1 MPNPLRV
8 LARIL
13 VGSTYVVLGADALLS
28 PGKRPEIAGET
39 LAAIRKVVPLP
50 EDDTLLVQANAAVMV
65 GGGAMLA
72 MGRVPRLAALALAAS
87 LVPTTAAAHQYWTIE
102 DPVARAQQK
111 IHFWKNASLLGG
123 LLVVVLDG
131 A

>member
-1 MPNPLRV
+1 VQNPLRV
-8 LARIL
+8 VARIL
-13 VGSTYVVLGADALLS
+13 IGSTYVVLGADALLA

-72 MGRVPRLAALALAAS
+72 FGRVPRLAALALAAS
-87 LVPTTAAAHQYWTIE
+87 LVPTTAAAHRYWTVE
-102 DPVARAQQK
+102 DPAARAQQK
-111 IHFWKNASLLGG
+111 IHFWKNVSLLGG
-123 LLVVVLDG
+123 LLFVALD
-131 A
+131 

>member
-1 MPNPLRV
+1 VPNPLRV
-8 LARIL
+8 VARIL
-13 VGSTYVVLGADALLS
+13 TGSTYVVLGADALLT

-50 EDDTLLVQANAAVMV
+50 ENDTLLVQTNAAVMV
-65 GGGAMLA
+65 GGGALLA
-72 MGRVPRLAALALAAS
+72 LGRVPRLAALALAAS

-102 DPVARAQQK
+102 DPAARAQQK

-123 LLVVVLDG
+123 LLLVAFD
-131 A
+131 

>member
-1 MPNPLRV
+1 MQNPLRV
-8 LARIL
+8 VARIL
-13 VGSTYVVLGADALLS
+13 IGSTYVVLGADALLA

-72 MGRVPRLAALALAAS
+72 FGRVPRLAALALAAS
-87 LVPTTAAAHQYWTIE
+87 LVPTTAAAHRYWTVE
-102 DPVARAQQK
+102 DPAARAQQK
-111 IHFWKNASLLGG
+111 IHFWKNVSLLGG
-123 LLVVVLDG
+123 LLFVALD
-131 A
+131 

>member
-8 LARIL
+8 VARIL
-13 VGSTYVVLGADALLS
+13 TGSTYVVLGADALLS

-39 LAAIRKVVPLP
+39 LAAIRTVVPLP
-50 EDDTLLVQANAAVMV
+50 ENDTLLVQANAAVMV

-72 MGRVPRLAALALAAS
+72 LGRVPRLAALALAAS

-102 DPVARAQQK
+102 DPAARAQQK

-123 LLVVVLDG
+123 LLLVAFD
-131 A
+131 

>member
-8 LARIL
+8 VARIL
-13 VGSTYVVLGADALLS
+13 TGSTYVVLGADALLT

-50 EDDTLLVQANAAVMV
+50 ENDTLLVQTNAAVMV
-65 GGGAMLA
+65 GGGALLA
-72 MGRVPRLAALALAAS
+72 LGRVPRLAALALAAS
-87 LVPTTAAAHQYWTIE
+87 LVPTTAAAHQYWTID
-102 DPVARAQQK
+102 DPAARAQQK

-123 LLVVVLDG
+123 LLLVVFD
-131 A
+131 